1 LQIATTIN
9 QGFVNNDRVFR
20 GEIDEVLIVRRQP
33 KVNASNTVTTYSGG
47 QLDGATRNSLDE
59 V

>member
-1 LQIATTIN
+1 MATTIN
-9 QGFVNNDRVFR
+9 QGLVNNDRVFR
-20 GEIDEVLIVRRQP
+20 GEVDEVLIVRRQP
-33 KVNASNTVTTYSGG
+33 KVNASNTVTTYSGV